1 MWLFKK
7 QIQLNKLLIKK
18 YKVKSLLYLS
28 LLLIYLFIYNCTHEM
43 SQKLN
48 LEHLCKHA
56 AGTSSGA
63 AKAHGRLTSRSAG
76 FCVSDF

>member
-28 LLLIYLFIYNCTHEM
+28 LLLIYLFIYLWLYTWNEPQTEFEALV
-43 SQKLN
+43 QTKL
-48 LEHLCKHA
+48 LALPPELQ
-56 AGTSSGA
+56 
-63 AKAHGRLTSRSAG
+63 RLMG
-76 FCVSDF
+76 D